1 MSVQNEWS
9 LWYNEA
15 MFISKMLKETK
26 NDLCRDISWR

>member
-1 MSVQNEWS
+1 MSVQKIWT
-9 LWYNEA
+9 LWYNKA